1 MEKYKIK
8 FPLYFYLLLWYYMLE
23 VFIMTKEQ
31 CKQYYDEVIAKLEE
45 QTHPDDLVTFKE
57 RFANVTEVYKFENNY
72 IYIVLKDAL
81 SKLLIE
87 KFSSRK
93 MNEILESI
101 VGTKMGFKFL
111 TEEEANKEKEKETVN
126 SYINT
131 VDPLAM
137 ERSNRKL
144 RAEFTFDNFVVG
156 DSNKFAYINSM
167 QVAETPYPIYNPLYL
182 FGDVGL
188 GKTHLMMA
196 ICHYI
201 LDKDINTNVVYT
213 SSQQFTED
221 FFVYTKKDTAN
232 IDYFYN
238 KYRQADVLLV
248 DDIQLLE
255 NKPATQEEFFKVFD
269 HLLEKQKQIVVT
281 SDRKASDLKLM
292 ARLTSRFNGG
302 MVIDIKAPDDKLRL
316 NILRRKLAYLIP
328 NPNDVPDECLELIA
342 NLFKNNIRELEGA
355 LRRFVTWC
363 ISFGLSFTKE
373 NALAALEDIAPK
385 STPFQDETDKNISK
399 VKNIVSTYFQI
410 SEEELISNS
419 RKPNLV
425 YARNLCFYII
435 RNKFDVSYKKIGE
448 SFGGKDYTSI
458 MHGYE
463 KIKSVIDTETKTKSD
478 VSYIENKLN

>member
-1 MEKYKIK
+1 
-8 FPLYFYLLLWYYMLE
+8 
-23 VFIMTKEQ
+23 MTKEQ
-31 CKQYYDEVIAKLEE
+31 CEQYYNDVLAKIEE
-45 QTHPDDLVTFKE
+45 QTLPSDLETFRE
-57 RFANVTEVYKFENNY
+57 RFANAKEVLKFENNY
-72 IYIVLKDAL
+72 IYIVVKDAL

-93 MNEILESI
+93 MNEVLEAI
-101 VGTKMGFKFL
+101 AGTKIGFKFL
-111 TEEEANKEKEKETVN
+111 TEEEANKEREKEKVN

-131 VDPLAM
+131 VDAQAV

-144 RAEFTFDNFVVG
+144 RAEFTFDNFVIG
-156 DSNKFAYINSM
+156 DSNRFAYINSM

-196 ICHYI
+196 IGHYI

-213 SSQQFTED
+213 SAQQFAED
-221 FFVYTKKDTAN
+221 FFWYTKKDPAN
-232 IDYFYN
+232 IDVFYN

-269 HLLEKQKQIVVT
+269 HLHERQKQIVIT
-281 SDRKASDLKLM
+281 SDRKASDLKNIM
-292 ARLTSRFNGG
+292 SRLVSRFNWG
-302 MVIDIKAPDDKLRL
+302 MPIDIQAPDEKLRL

-328 NPNDVPDECLELIA
+328 NPNDVPDECLEVIA
-342 NLFKNNIRELEGA
+342 NLFTNNIRELEGA

-363 ISFGLSFTKE
+363 ISFSLPFTKE
-373 NALAALEDIAPK
+373 NAMVALDGIAPK
-385 STPFQDETDKNISK
+385 ATPFQDSSDKNIAK
-399 VKNIVSTYFQI
+399 VKSIVASYFQI
-410 SEEELISNS
+410 PEDELISNS

-435 RNKFDVSYKKIGE
+435 RNKFDVPYKKIGE

-458 MHGYE
+458 IHGYE
-463 KIKSVIDTETKTKSD
+463 KIKAVVNTDTKVKSD
-478 VSYIENKLN
+478 ISYIENKLN